1 MFDHFVGLALKGL
14 TKQELYEFHSII
26 GRLNWIANH
35 TRPIQFDLYQLSSIV
50 KSDTVKDL
58 LFTNKLVCKVK
69 SGQSA
74 LRISELVL
82 SNLQFICYNDSSFRH
97 LVSHSICSIE
107 DRRLLLK

>member
-50 KSDTVKDL
+50 KLDTVKYL
-58 LFTNKLVCKVK
+58 LFTNKLVSEVK
-69 SGQSA
+69 SDQSA
-74 LRISELVL
+74 LRFSKLDL
-82 SNLQFICYNDSSFRH
+82 SNL
-97 LVSHSICSIE
+97 
-107 DRRLLLK
+107 